1 LIRGE
6 AEGGGIPL
14 DKGGSRRPSL
24 IRGEVE
30 GGGIPLDKGGSRRR
44 GDPP

>member
-14 DKGGSRRPSL
+14 DKGG
-24 IRGEVE
+24 
-30 GGGIPLDKGGSRRR
+30 D
-44 GDPP
+44 DPPLVPP